1 MTEKKPGER
10 RNRGPAG
17 SRRPAAPRGRDRSR
31 PEGSAADDDDAA
43 VNESGKPKPTPA
55 ASGHPVKSANVLIG
69 VLLAALGFAIAV
81 QIRTVSSSDALS
93 GARPDDLVRILDDQ
107 NSRQTRLQQ
116 QINQL
121 QETLRRLNASNDSDS
136 AARDAAKRKA
146 DALGVLTGT
155 LPATGPGVVV
165 TITDPKNGL
174 KAEDLL
180 DVIEELRG
188 AGAEA
193 IQFGSVRVTT
203 SSAFVDTDTG
213 IQLDGVVLKAPYRV
227 LAIGP
232 AQTMAKA
239 LNITDGVADTVKHA
253 GGTAT
258 TEQRDKIAITVVR
271 PLPNGKYATPDK

>member
-1 MTEKKPGER
+1 MTDKKPTDR
-10 RNRGPAG
+10 RKSSHARA
-17 SRRPAAPRGRDRSR
+17 RRPAGKAPS
-31 PEGSAADDDDAA
+31 
-43 VNESGKPKPTPA
+43 KKPTA
-55 ASGHPVKSANVLIG
+55 AEPEAVEKDTDETKHKLSASNGHPMKSANALIG

-81 QIRTVSSSDALS
+81 QIRSVSSSDALS

-107 NSRQTRLQQ
+107 NSRQDRLQQ

-121 QETLRRLNASNDSDS
+121 QDTLRKLNASNDSDS

-155 LPATGPGVVV
+155 LPATGPGVVL
-165 TITDPKNGL
+165 TITDPQGAL
-174 KAEDLL
+174 KAESLL

-193 IQFGSVRVTT
+193 IQFGPVRVTT

-213 IQLDGVVLKAPYRV
+213 VQLDGVAIKAPYKV

-232 AQTMAKA
+232 AQTMARA
-239 LNITDGVADTVKHA
+239 LTITDGVSDTVKEA
-253 GGTAT
+253 GGTAGID
-258 TEQRDKIAITVVR
+258 QQGKVDITVVR
-271 PLPNGKYATPDK
+271 PLPNGKYATPGK

>member
-1 MTEKKPGER
+1 MTEKKSSDR
-10 RNRGPAG
+10 RKSSHAG
-17 SRRPAAPRGRDRSR
+17 ARRPAGKAASKKPTAAEREAVEKDSVETK
-31 PEGSAADDDDAA
+31 PMTSAA
-43 VNESGKPKPTPA
+43 K
-55 ASGHPVKSANVLIG
+55 GHPMKSANALIG

-81 QIRTVSSSDALS
+81 QIRSVSSSDALS

-107 NSRQTRLQQ
+107 NSRQDRLQQ

-121 QETLRRLNASNDSDS
+121 QDTLRKLNASNDSDS

-155 LPATGPGVVV
+155 LPATGPGVVL
-165 TITDPKNGL
+165 TITDPQGGL
-174 KAEDLL
+174 KAENLL

-193 IQFGSVRVTT
+193 IQFGPVRVTT

-213 IQLDGVVLKAPYRV
+213 VQLDGIAIKAPYKV

-232 AQTMAKA
+232 PQTMARA
-239 LNITDGVADTVKHA
+239 LTITDGVSDTVKEA
-253 GGTAT
+253 GGTAGID
-258 TEQRDKIAITVVR
+258 QQGKVDITVVR
-271 PLPNGKYATPDK
+271 PLPNGKYATPDR